1 MTPLSS
7 DQRKERGKMM
17 KTTETMKAILGG
29 VWRLGRG
36 TATVMG
42 LAVLLALTVG
52 VASTA
57 LAGTGVGA
65 RFDLGT
71 TNTVNAVSK
80 LVGTVVGP
88 SLTIDNNSTGT
99 GATALD
105 LQVEPGKPP
114 FKVNSTT
121 EVKGLNVD
129 SIDSKNSSDFLQE
142 SSDRDDFLPS
152 RTYNKDGARV
162 TGTPRQSQSTSVTCD
177 PGDLALSG
185 GYFFL
190 FDEHEVFFE
199 RVSGDR
205 YTIGWFNTS
214 FEFGDSGTPNVTCAD
229 FPPLRQ

>member
-1 MTPLSS
+1 
-7 DQRKERGKMM
+7 MM
-17 KTTETMKAILGG
+17 KTTKTMRAILGG

-42 LAVLLALTVG
+42 LAMLLALTVG

-65 RFDLGT
+65 RFDLGK

-80 LVGTVVGP
+80 LVGSVVGP
-88 SLTIDNNSTGT
+88 SLTIDNNSTAT

-121 EVKGLNVD
+121 EVQGLNVD

-142 SSDRDDFLPS
+142 SSDRDDFLPND
-152 RTYNKDGARV
+152 TYVNNVIKLGPGSGDTVFVSADCD
-162 TGTPRQSQSTSVTCD
+162 TGD
-177 PGDLALSG
+177 KLLGGGGLALDP
-185 GYFFL
+185 
-190 FDEHEVFFE
+190 DEDTTTASVPFIN
-199 RVSGDR
+199 GQ
-205 YTIGWFNTS
+205 GWDYQIRDNGSPSSAEAF
-214 FEFGDSGTPNVTCAD
+214 VLCAD
-229 FPPLRQ
+229 FPPEH

>member
-1 MTPLSS
+1 
-7 DQRKERGKMM
+7 MM
-17 KTTETMKAILGG
+17 KTTETIKAILGG

-105 LQVEPGKPP
+105 L
-114 FKVNSTT
+114 
-121 EVKGLNVD
+121 
-129 SIDSKNSSDFLQE
+129 
-142 SSDRDDFLPS
+142 
-152 RTYNKDGARV
+152 
-162 TGTPRQSQSTSVTCD
+162 
-177 PGDLALSG
+177 
-185 GYFFL
+185 
-190 FDEHEVFFE
+190 
-199 RVSGDR
+199 
-205 YTIGWFNTS
+205 
-214 FEFGDSGTPNVTCAD
+214 
-229 FPPLRQ
+229 